1 MGMRWVKLRPNF
13 GLFLLPFVEYLK
25 HILGFSFC
33 HLLNIWNTFWAFP
46 FAICWIFETH
56 FGSLGGACNIL
67 SIIQQMTNHK
77 TWSHNCAIQETC
89 YCCFDSPL
97 PHPQWIVM
105 HDLEN
110 QNLANGHPSAT
121 KKQTPWDSNIVVP
134 WRLWYKLNYFL
145 ICWNV
150 YF

>member
-1 MGMRWVKLRPNF
+1 
-13 GLFLLPFVEYLK
+13 
-25 HILGFSFC
+25 
-33 HLLNIWNTFWAFP
+33 LLNIQNTFWF
-46 FAICWIFETH
+46 I
-56 FGSLGGACNIL
+56 GGACNIL

-89 YCCFDSPL
+89 YCCFDSFSGPSPL
-97 PHPQWIVM
+97 PHSQWIVM

-134 WRLWYKLNYFL
+134 WRLWHKLNYFL

-150 YF
+150 FFKKKI